1 MMRLGFIA
9 IVLVAALT
17 GSCADDP
24 TAATPSAGA
33 HYLNALLDIAEA
45 KSVNSRTLDWPS
57 VRSQVL
63 AAAGSAETIQDTYP
77 AISLALRLFDDRESY
92 YTASDG
98 HVIGPPPV
106 GGCSGSLPPDVP
118 ALLDNVGYVKVDSCL
133 CEGTAVEE
141 FADAVQSA
149 IRASDRPGLAG
160 WIVDLRGN
168 FGGNM
173 WPMVAGLGPLL
184 GDGVVGYLVEND
196 HHNERVYRAGVA
208 LNAGE
213 PFARAASPYV
223 LLDRDLKVAVLT
235 DGATAS
241 AAEAVAV
248 FFRGRA
254 RTRSFG
260 APTCGHHQL
269 QLDSTLTDGATLSLV
284 TSQHADRTHRRYA
297 GPIAPD
303 ETVTDASTVVARA
316 VAWLTSS
323 GTP

>member
-1 MMRLGFIA
+1 MMRLRLISIG
-9 IVLVAALT
+9 LVAALT

-45 KSVNSRTLDWPS
+45 KSVNSRTLDWS
-57 VRSQVL
+57 SLRSQVL

-77 AISLALRLFDDRESY
+77 AIALALRLLDDRESY
-92 YTASDG
+92 YTATDG

-106 GGCSGSLPPDVP
+106 GGCIGSPPPGIPPLPNTVR
-118 ALLDNVGYVKVDSCL
+118 YVKVDSCL
-133 CEGTAVEE
+133 CDGAAVEE

-173 WPMVAGLGPLL
+173 WPMIAGIGALL
-184 GDGVVGYLVEND
+184 GDGIVGYLVEND
-196 HHNERVYRAGVA
+196 REYERAYRGGTA

-213 PFARAASPYV
+213 PFARATSPYV
-223 LLDRDLKVAVLT
+223 LLDRDPRVAVLT
-235 DGATAS
+235 DGATTGAG
-241 AAEAVAV
+241 EAIAV
-248 FFRGRA
+248 FFKGRA

-260 APTCGHHQL
+260 SSTCGHHQL
-269 QLDSTLTDGATLSLV
+269 QLDSALTDGATLSLA
-284 TSQHADRTHRRYA
+284 TSQHADRTHQRYA

-303 ETVTDASTVVARA
+303 DTVADASTVVERA
-316 VAWLTSS
+316 VAWLTRN

>member
-1 MMRLGFIA
+1 MMRLGLIS

-17 GSCADDP
+17 GSCADNP
-24 TAATPSAGA
+24 RAATASAGA

-45 KSVNSRTLDWPS
+45 KSVNSRTLDWSS

-77 AISLALRLFDDRESY
+77 AIALALSLLDDRESY

-106 GGCSGSLPPDVP
+106 GGCSGSPPPEAPPLP
-118 ALLDNVGYVKVDSCL
+118 DNVRYVKVDSCL
-133 CEGTAVEE
+133 CEGAALEE
-141 FADAVQSA
+141 FADAVQLA
-149 IRASDRPGLAG
+149 IRTSDGPGLAG

-173 WPMVAGLGPLL
+173 WPMIAGLGPLL
-184 GDGVVGYLVEND
+184 GEGIVGYLVEND
-196 HHNERVYRAGVA
+196 REYERAYRGGTA

-213 PFARAASPYV
+213 PFARATSPYM

-241 AAEAVAV
+241 AGEAVAV

-269 QLDSTLTDGATLSLV
+269 QLDSTLTDGAMLSLV
-284 TSQHADRTHRRYA
+284 TSQHADRTRRRYA
-297 GPIAPD
+297 GPITPD
-303 ETVTDASTVVARA
+303 ETVDDASSVVERA
-316 VAWLTSS
+316 VAWLTGN